1 MRNIVAPLVPGHA
14 FLIPPYCYRC
24 PLNLTYP
31 ACDLACADALD
42 SLIQFEGPDLVAA
55 FIAETFMQGMGALPA
70 PAGYFEKIRKIC
82 DRYGVLLIIDE
93 VICGFGRTGKM
104 FGIEHY
110 QAKPDIMTMAKMLTG
125 GYAPLGAAATTQK
138 IAEPIPTFLHLH
150 TYGNHPVCCAAA
162 LKNLEIIEREN
173 LVANAAE
180 MGRHFLNGLKDIEKR
195 HPIVGEARGVGL
207 WLGLEIVQ
215 DKKKKA
221 PFPAQENVIGQLT
234 MAGRK
239 RGVIFRGIHPF
250 IEFAPPL
257 TLSRSEVEEG
267 LKGLDQAL
275 SEVEKKYG
283 F

>member
-1 MRNIVAPLVPGHA
+1 
-14 FLIPPYCYRC
+14 
-24 PLNLTYP
+24 
-31 ACDLACADALD
+31 
-42 SLIQFEGPDLVAA
+42 
-55 FIAETFMQGMGALPA
+55 
-70 PAGYFEKIRKIC
+70 
-82 DRYGVLLIIDE
+82 
-93 VICGFGRTGKM
+93 
-104 FGIEHY
+104 
-110 QAKPDIMTMAKMLTG
+110 
-125 GYAPLGAAATTQK
+125 
-138 IAEPIPTFLHLH
+138 
-150 TYGNHPVCCAAA
+150 